1 MSKLINGKMLEEIL
15 LRDSV
20 DLSIAGT
27 AGTNILY
34 VDVQNGTGRIGI
46 KNALP
51 AVELD
56 VTGSAAISVSAT
68 VADLSLSGTTLAAT
82 STDTDLFL
90 TANGTGEINASAT
103 VITNVGAP
111 GADTTAAV
119 NLQTMNDAI
128 TGAVGTGVT
137 NYVLSTTSS
146 NTTPIEAFT
155 DGTGGTGRLVLPD
168 SSTWRFE
175 INIVARQTTATII
188 TTTNF
193 ITGTRYIITTP
204 GDTNFTLIGAADS
217 NIGTVFNA
225 TGPGT
230 GTTGQASVGEIGDS
244 GGYQFTGVIARQ
256 TGVANTAIV
265 GVVAEVIDAE
275 DNALWSVAV
284 DEDTTNG
291 SLRIQ
296 VTGEATDIKW
306 VVFVR
311 VVEVI

>member
-27 AGTNILY
+27 AGDDILY

-46 KNALP
+46 KNATP

-56 VTGSAAISVSAT
+56 VTGSAAISVSAD
-68 VADLSLSGTTLAAT
+68 VADLLLSGTTLAAT
-82 STDTDLFL
+82 ATDTDLFL

-128 TGAVGTGVT
+128 GGAVGTGVT
-137 NYVLSTTSS
+137 NYVLTTTSS
-146 NTTPIEAFT
+146 TTAATEAFT

-175 INIVARQTTATII
+175 INVVARQDTATTI
-188 TTTNF
+188 TATNF
-193 ITGTRYIITTP
+193 VTGTRYIILTT
-204 GDTNFTLIGAADS
+204 GTTDFTLIGAANS
-217 NIGTVFNA
+217 TPGTVFNA
-225 TGPGT
+225 TGPGLGD
-230 GTTGQASVGEIGDS
+230 GTASVGEIGDS

-275 DNALWSVAV
+275 DNALWAVSV

-291 SLRIQ
+291 SLRVQ